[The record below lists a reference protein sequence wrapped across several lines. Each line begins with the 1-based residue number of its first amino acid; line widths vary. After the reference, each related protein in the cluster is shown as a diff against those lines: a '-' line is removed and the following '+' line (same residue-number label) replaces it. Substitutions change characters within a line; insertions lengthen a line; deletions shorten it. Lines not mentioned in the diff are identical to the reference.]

1 MDSFSIID
9 EIISKFG
16 IIDRKKGTFDMENFL
31 PAYRDPLF
39 SILLILSIALII
51 SVATYGWGVY
61 KRQKEQANLLKFLDK
76 FESNECSLDT
86 QEVPFEEHILK
97 PLLLLAKAF
106 DSSGEYQK
114 AINIYIYLIKNITNS
129 QTKSQILEM
138 LGSTYLHA
146 GFLQRAESIYL
157 EILKTKPRNKKVLYE
172 LGVVYEMMHEY
183 EKAKEVI
190 SPLEILGDDTKE
202 LSNYIELLSIT
213 NDTKIPIEEKTIK
226 LIEIL
231 HNNPNLYRDC
241 IKSLLS
247 LDTAKAWQNID
258 TNRLDEILDILWF
271 LPNSQL
277 DLDIISSDATLSSIY
292 YAKGYLQK
300 VSKNSGIFSV
310 DTLASAKESGC
321 DDATL
326 SFSYLCSK
334 CKHSFPVSFSRCPN
348 CMAINSIKVEEQI
361 AKTTTQTD
369 YSIC

>member
-9 EIISKFG
+9 EIIAKFG

-39 SILLILSIALII
+39 SILLILSIAFII

-86 QEVPFEEHILK
+86 QEIPFEEHMLK

-114 AINIYIYLIKNITNS
+114 AINIYIYLIKHITNT

-183 EKAKEVI
+183 QKAKDVI
-190 SPLEILGDDTKE
+190 TPLEILGDDTKE
-202 LSNYIELLSIT
+202 LSNYIELLVIS
-213 NDTKIPIEEKTIK
+213 NDTKIATEEKTNK

-231 HNNPNLYRDC
+231 QNNPNLYRYC

-258 TNRLDEILDILWF
+258 TNRLEEILDILWF

-277 DLDIISSDATLSSIY
+277 DLDIIASNKQLNTLY

-300 VSKNSGIFSV
+300 PTIQSGIFSI
-310 DTLASAKESGC
+310 DMIATARENGFE
-321 DDATL
+321 DAEL
-326 SFSYLCSK
+326 LFSYLCKK
-334 CKHSFPVSFSRCPN
+334 CKQSFPVSFTRCPN
-348 CMAINSIKVEEQI
+348 CMAINSVEVEEQI
-361 AKTTTQTD
+361 AKSSPKTD
-369 YSIC
+369 YSLL